1 MNYEIAVV
9 DRVTAFVGDNR
20 AVQHCVR
27 GDTIEVTFDTEWSS
41 VGDIAALFV
50 NRADGTRKTVKMENT
65 NTVLIPWETMR
76 TQGELYVTFFGYVGD
91 IDADGIRIQTKL
103 MDNPFIVEKS
113 EAVDLVVPEAT
124 EDVLHQIFN
133 SIASIEEATSAAN
146 TAAARAEAAAE
157 AIGTSTVTRAEF
169 DSTVNELAALIAN
182 YVGRIWYLNRVL
194 YVPQDMTEVSDA
206 TLWVAGVYDAETSTL
221 WIGEISNG

>member
-27 GDTIEVTFDTEWSS
+27 GDTIEVSFDTEWNN

-50 NRADGTRKTVKMENT
+50 NRADGTRKTVVMDST
-65 NTVLIPWETMR
+65 HIVTIPWETMR

-91 IDADGIRIQTKL
+91 IDAEGIRIQTKL
-103 MDNPFIVEKS
+103 MEAPFIVEKS

-124 EDVLHQIFN
+124 EDVLHTILTAVAE
-133 SIASIEEATSAAN
+133 IAAATQAALV
-146 TAAARAEAAAE
+146 AAARAEAAAE
-157 AIGTSTVTRAEF
+157 AIGTSTVTRTEF
-169 DSTVNELAALIAN
+169 DEAINELAGILAN

-194 YVPQDMTEVSDA
+194 YVPAEMTEIDGDV
-206 TLWVAGVYDAETSTL
+206 LRVAGEYDSETQTL
-221 WIGEISNG
+221 WIGEING